1 MKKSRERGKFD
12 LIKSAMRSPWK
23 VKKVLG
29 DVHVD
34 SFFVLEDLLEKVL

>member
-1 MKKSRERGKFD
+1 MEEEKRIAWNEG
-12 LIKSAMRSPWK
+12 MRK
-23 VKKVLG
+23 VRFRDLG